1 MAGRRKSPGMTN
13 DIYIT
18 MIPVSIVTG
27 IIAWFLCNRLYSSI
41 LDLLPRPLVIGI
53 VFVVLYALLL
63 IVVVVVAILG
73 HEYQGNAITFLLSL
87 LPGALA
93 VLALSTLF
101 QFIYGLNLRSQ
112 TSGPTSYVFIID
124 DSGST
129 SETDPGQLRYKA
141 VSDVLKG
148 SDATMSY
155 MIYSFSDSTVIARE
169 MGPAASGEQSLT
181 GNSSGGTSIRG
192 ALETVINDFRDG
204 IWNGGDA
211 PKVVLLTDGYAT
223 DIDLFHSVKGV
234 LKEYA
239 DEGISV
245 STVGLGDADDDLM
258 TQIAETTGGVYI
270 AVSDAAE
277 LSNAMTK
284 AARTGL
290 SRDLVTARHMRKLN
304 LLYGFLRI
312 LFITMIGILMGG
324 LIAFAY
330 GNQDSYIVSTG
341 ASVVFSLIG
350 ALIMEFFTGVF
361 HFNERAVWFILWI
374 FLAVTIVLKRYI
386 KQLKATD
393 LYQIDNGMYSQ
404 NYGTDGQ
411 GDFYSDNDY
420 FMQ

>member
-1 MAGRRKSPGMTN
+1 M
-13 DIYIT
+13 
-18 MIPVSIVTG
+18 
-27 IIAWFLCNRLYSSI
+27 
-41 LDLLPRPLVIGI
+41 
-53 VFVVLYALLL
+53 
-63 IVVVVVAILG
+63 
-73 HEYQGNAITFLLSL
+73 
-87 LPGALA
+87 
-93 VLALSTLF
+93 
-101 QFIYGLNLRSQ
+101 
-112 TSGPTSYVFIID
+112 
-124 DSGST
+124 
-129 SETDPGQLRYKA
+129 
-141 VSDVLKG
+141 
-148 SDATMSY
+148 
-155 MIYSFSDSTVIARE
+155 
-169 MGPAASGEQSLT
+169 
-181 GNSSGGTSIRG
+181 
-192 ALETVINDFRDG
+192 ETVINDFRDG

-234 LKEYA
+234 LKEFA